1 MIKIL
6 IANTHSKIDFT
17 DVDKNVKKEFIKML
31 KEKFTVRNPTLER
44 NPMVIRGLMS
54 ADHCFFDVDNS
65 IIPTGLVPH
74 LRIYSKQNGF
84 EIELKDFRKYPKQN
98 EDILSGITNKE
109 IVMGIHSARDY
120 QIDALADLVKY
131 RGGIIEGGT
140 GMGKCLGGD
149 TEIEIEIEDDF
160 YSFLKKN
167 KMI

>member
-6 IANTHSKIDFT
+6 IANTHSKIDFS
-17 DVDKNVKKEFIKML
+17 DVDKDIKKSYVKML

-44 NPMVIRGLMS
+44 NPLVIRGIMS
-54 ADHCFFDVDNS
+54 ADHCFYDPDNS
-65 IIPTGLVPH
+65 ILPTGLVPH

-84 EIELKDFRKYPKQN
+84 QIELKDFRKFPKQN

-109 IVMGIHSARDY
+109 IIMGIHKARDY

-131 RGGIIEGGT
+131 RGGIMEGGT

-149 TEIEIEIEDDF
+149 TEIEIEIDDQF